1 VAVRYRI
8 RSATKRDVPALVR
21 HRVEMFRSMRP
32 VGEREL
38 AVIAEATR
46 KHLARALPAGEYL
59 GWVAESGGEVVAG
72 VGVIPRYLMARPGAP
87 RGGIEAYVLNV
98 FTEEGH
104 RRRGLSSRLMRAAL
118 AWARGKRV
126 SLVRLHASPMG
137 RPVYESLGFEERPE
151 MRLLLG
157 AFKRRRRGWRP

>member
-1 VAVRYRI
+1 MGSRYRV
-8 RSATKRDVPALVR
+8 RRAGKRDIAALVR

-32 VGEREL
+32 VGPREL

-46 KHLARALPAGEYL
+46 KHLAVALPKGEYV
-59 GWVAESGGEVVAG
+59 GWVAEAGGAVVAG
-72 VGVIPRYLMARPGAP
+72 VGVIPRYLMPRPGAP
-87 RGGIEAYVLNV
+87 KGGLEAYVLNV

-104 RRRGLSSRLMRAAL
+104 RRRGLSSRLMREAIV
-118 AWARGKRV
+118 WARRKRF

-137 RPVYESLGFEERPE
+137 RPVYEALGFEDRPE
-151 MRLLLG
+151 MRLMLG